1 VTHPIYWDPND
12 PMSESSFRGPYD
24 ASHGG
29 GWGGIGDIIL
39 GTIGTG
45 IEGLIQYG
53 VGNLPMR
60 RPPTLPPAGRPPS
73 LPPAGVP
80 YPRTGGMSRP
90 GIGPQIPRISGAA
103 KAAAIAAG
111 AYQVGRWLYDA
122 AGNLL
127 GQTRRHPRMNVCN
140 PRALRRSMRRVTGFA
155 MVARRAI
162 SFTRRVK
169 MKKGAFKKGK
179 ACR

>member
-1 VTHPIYWDPND
+1 MNGNGWGEEYAGLTPEQMQLARYGLPNIGD
-12 PMSESSFRGPYD
+12 IIT
-24 ASHGG
+24 
-29 GWGGIGDIIL
+29 GGIGD
-39 GTIGTG
+39 
-45 IEGLIQYG
+45 LINWG
-53 VGNLPMR
+53 VGNLPAR
-60 RPPTLPPAGRPPS
+60 RGPSLPPAR

-80 YPRTGGMSRP
+80 TPYPRGGGGVPRGPM
-90 GIGPQIPRISGAA
+90 IGPQVPRISAAA

-127 GQTRRHPRMNVCN
+127 GQTRRRPRMNVCN

-155 MVARRAI
+155 GVARQAI

-169 MKKGAFKKGK
+169 MRKGAFKKRGK

>member
-1 VTHPIYWDPND
+1 MSNGWTGEEYYGLTPEETRLARYGSGAWYDPFID
-12 PMSESSFRGPYD
+12 
-24 ASHGG
+24 
-29 GWGGIGDIIL
+29 L
-39 GTIGTG
+39 GL
-45 IEGLIQYG
+45 EA
-53 VGNLPMR
+53 VRSALPAR
-60 RPPTLPPAGRPPS
+60 RPPQLPPAR

-80 YPRTGGMSRP
+80 VPYPGAGGGMRRGP
-90 GIGPQIPRISGAA
+90 MIGPQVPRISAAA

-127 GQTRRHPRMNVCN
+127 GQTRRRPRMNVCN

-155 MVARRAI
+155 GVARQAI

-169 MKKGAFKKGK
+169 MRKGAFRKKGAR